1 MGRSPAGSPSDGPSA
16 PPSAGPTCP
25 PDDPRSISEDVF
37 TAPPAP
43 LSLSRTL
50 DDEHAVTAE
59 IGPEGG
65 SIDAAG
71 ADGTTN
77 TLTVPADALAFTEW
91 ITVLPIPALEG
102 FPNETPPDEILGV
115 DLAPNGLELGVPA
128 TLSIEAASALPETD
142 IVALAYVG
150 EGTDTGFHTGSTRP
164 APPPRSR
171 SITSA
176 AAIRSCRRSP
186 PFIGGERPL
195 VI

>member
-1 MGRSPAGSPSDGPSA
+1 
-16 PPSAGPTCP
+16 
-25 PDDPRSISEDVF
+25 VF